1 MDPSRYPRQ
10 APEGG
15 AKSLTLRRF
24 DCLAGI
30 VSLAAIMI
38 ASTVP
43 KGPTSPSRTTKAR
56 TRGEIRLTY
65 LGNAGWQIEDG
76 HSIILVDPYL
86 SQFRNKRGT
95 DPNSDNDE
103 IITPDGAQIDSRVH
117 RADYILITHAHEDH
131 LLDAPYISN
140 KTGAVIFGHETAANI
155 ARAYDVPDEKLITVR
170 RGEDYDFDGFSLK
183 VIPSLHSPLLRK
195 RYFNKPWAGSAPR
208 GLKAPLH
215 ESAFVEGGSLAYLL
229 RIAGHR
235 VLIMG
240 TMNFIEREM
249 DGLRPDVALV
259 GAGSS
264 RKENFDYVGRLLRA
278 LGYPAVVFPT
288 HWDSYGSMS
297 EEQARK
303 GVEEFAR
310 EVKVASPKTRVI
322 VPQYFQPIPLP

>member
-1 MDPSRYPRQ
+1 MSHTNLRQ
-10 APEGG
+10 
-15 AKSLTLRRF
+15 SLNWRRF

-30 VSLAAIMI
+30 ISLAAIMI
-38 ASTVP
+38 GATVVMAAT
-43 KGPTSPSRTTKAR
+43 GPSRPTKAR
-56 TRGEIRLTY
+56 TRGAIQLTY
-65 LGNAGWQIEDG
+65 LGNAGWRIEDG
-76 HSIILVDPYL
+76 HSVVLVDPNL
-86 SQFRNKRGT
+86 SQFRNKQGT
-95 DPNSDNDE
+95 DPNNDKDE
-103 IITPDGAQIDSRVH
+103 IIAPDTAQIDSRVH
-117 RADYILITHAHEDH
+117 RADYILITDAHEDH

-140 KTGAVIFGHETAANI
+140 KTGAVIIGHETAANI

-183 VIPSLHSPLLRK
+183 VILSLHSPLLRK

-249 DGLRPDVALV
+249 EGLRPDVALV

-264 RKENFDYVGRLLRA
+264 RKENFDYADRLLRA

-297 EEQARK
+297 EEEATK
-303 GVEEFAR
+303 GVQEFVT

-322 VPQYFQPIPLP
+322 VPQYFQPISLP